1 MNSESLTAMLKSI
14 GAEYLENTKE
24 EIMEALSQFHD
35 LIVRKDFYENWQF
48 VFVEQ
53 SLLIIWVNMADYMC
67 YMLFICSSLTLLGK
81 TYNIPICIYLLKNY
95 PHVPPICFVRPTASM
110 IVKPSSNV
118 DSNGKINVPYLT
130 EWHQSKSDLL
140 GLLQVL
146 AIVFGE
152 SCPVFNKPANSRP
165 FASQQSASFYPS
177 DNVMNDDFARRN
189 RRPVPPIPNQPDP
202 SVCLPGPP
210 YPLGTPYPIPLPA
223 RYPPYPNAVAHSS
236 NSALPSCPRGSSS
249 VCHGT
254 SSAGFTSYPS
264 VLNRSCANN
273 SLNTTGTIQ
282 PEHIRASMLSAAEDL
297 LRKKLREIIGRTSAE
312 LHSLRRSNEELEL
325 SKNKVKTILQDIA
338 DEEARLKTVASVYK
352 ERSELID
359 SILENVSEDDVKIDD
374 AIDTTAPLYRQIVKC
389 CTEDATLDD
398 TIYYLGEALKK
409 GKLELE
415 PYLKLVRELSRQQ
428 FMQRA
433 TMQKC
438 RIVAGLDKE

>member
-35 LIVRKDFYENWQF
+35 LIVRKDFYVGNDGVRELAICF
-48 VFVEQ
+48 CGT
-53 SLLIIWVNMADYMC
+53 IPVNYM
-67 YMLFICSSLTLLGK
+67 GK

-130 EWHQSKSDLL
+130 EWHRSKSDLL

-165 FASQQSASFYPS
+165 FASQQSASFYHSS

-202 SVCLPGPP
+202 TVCLPGPP
-210 YPLGTPYPIPLPA
+210 YPLSTPYPVPLPA
-223 RYPPYPNAVAHSS
+223 RYPPYPNPVAHST
-236 NSALPSCPRGSSS
+236 NSVLPPCPRGI
-249 VCHGT
+249 
-254 SSAGFTSYPS
+254 
-264 VLNRSCANN
+264 LNPSCANN
-273 SLNTTGTIQ
+273 SIKPTGTIQ
-282 PEHIRASMLSAAEDL
+282 PEHIRASILSAAEDL

-312 LHSLRRSNEELEL
+312 LHSLRRSNEELE
-325 SKNKVKTILQDIA
+325 SK
-338 DEEARLKTVASVYK
+338 
-352 ERSELID
+352 RSELID
-359 SILENVSEDDVKIDD
+359 SVLQNVPEDDVKIDD

-409 GKLELE
+409 GKVELE

-438 RIVAGLDKE
+438 RIVAGLDKDNRNLHLHFKMYGGN